1 MIEKIKTFF
10 VELIK
15 FDHWSDYAII
25 IGASAAI
32 LLFFILAIAVK
43 SHKNRKHSRELEKI
57 NKELSAKIHQ
67 LGVKVDSVKNG
78 AQALIANDLL
88 HLYEKCKAKRK
99 VTYNEKVDFENLYA
113 QYNYLGGMGKLDT
126 MYKAFMELPQA
137 TDIVTS
143 STVEKSTTSIY

>member
-15 FDHWSDYAII
+15 FDHWSDYAIV

-32 LLFFILAIAVK
+32 LLFFILVIATK
-43 SHKNRKHSRELEKI
+43 KHKNTKHLREFEKI
-57 NKELSAKIHQ
+57 NKELSAKIYQ
-67 LGVKVDSVKNG
+67 LGVKIDCVKNG
-78 AQALIANDLL
+78 AQALVANDLL

-99 VTYNEKVDFENLYA
+99 VTYNEKVDFENLYT
-113 QYNYLGGMGKLDT
+113 QYNQLGGMGKLDT
-126 MYKAFMELPQA
+126 IYRAFMELPQA